1 MTSRP
6 PAARSF
12 KGPWVEVVALEE
24 TSGRA
29 SGSSSP
35 DELLSSVQE
44 MLREW
49 GLGDLEVVVVSGRQ
63 KERLAKYM
71 YQLAE
76 ELRDPSC
83 KADAGEIRRAKAVIL
98 VGLRDGGD
106 VIGMK
111 CGACGFPSCEVMLQS
126 RVAGLLFPGP
136 TCVIRALELGAAV
149 GLLAWSRPVLSRDRK
164 AMVRIGVAAKR
175 LGLVKSDVTL
185 GILLG

>member
-1 MTSRP
+1 M
-6 PAARSF
+6 
-12 KGPWVEVVALEE
+12 ALEKARRQVD
-24 TSGRA
+24 GL
-29 SGSSSP
+29 SSP
-35 DELLSSVQE
+35 DEILSSIQE
-44 MLREW
+44 ELKRW
-49 GLGDLEVVVVSGRQ
+49 DLGDLEVVIVSGRQ

-83 KADAGEIRRAKAVIL
+83 KADAREIRRAKAVIL

-106 VIGMK
+106 VIGMN
-111 CGACGFPSCEVMLQS
+111 CGACGFPSCEDMLQS

-136 TCVIRALELGAAV
+136 TCVIKALELGAAV
-149 GLLAWSRPVLSRDRK
+149 GLLTWSSPVLSRDRK

-175 LGLVKSDVTL
+175 LGLVKSDVAL